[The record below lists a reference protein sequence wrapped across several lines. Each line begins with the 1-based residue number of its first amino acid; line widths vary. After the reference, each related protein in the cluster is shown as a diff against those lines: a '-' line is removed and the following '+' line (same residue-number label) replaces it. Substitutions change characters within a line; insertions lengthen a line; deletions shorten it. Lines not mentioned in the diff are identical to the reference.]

1 MLFDLIR
8 TGDMT
13 QVLIGLM
20 ASVFVVF
27 CTMPIH
33 EYAHALIATKLGD
46 STPERTGRLTLNP
59 LAHIDIMGAAMI
71 LLVGFGYAKP
81 VRVNARNFKN
91 PKAGMALTAFAGPLA
106 NIVMAFFFILLRNCA
121 AVVLLKTGALVW
133 EVSSSF
139 FGFAASINISLAVF
153 NLLPIPPLD
162 GSKILSLIIPS
173 KYYFKYLQY
182 ERYIILAVFALIIF
196 GILDTPLSIASNF
209 VYGLLSKLAYLPFKV
224 LGY

>member
-1 MLFDLIR
+1 
-8 TGDMT
+8 MT

-46 STPERTGRLTLNP
+46 PTPERTGRLTLNP
-59 LAHIDIMGAAMI
+59 LAHIDIMGALMI

-91 PKAGMALTAFAGPLA
+91 PKVGMAITALAGPLA
-106 NIVMAFFFILLRNCA
+106 NVIMAFFFILLRNCA
-121 AVVLLKTGALVW
+121 AVLLIKSGALVW
-133 EVSSSF
+133 SVSASF
-139 FGFAASINISLAVF
+139 FSLAATINISLAVF
-153 NLLPIPPLD
+153 NFLPIPPLD

-182 ERYIILAVFALIIF
+182 ERYIIIAVFALIVF
-196 GILDTPLSIASNF
+196 NVLDIPLNIASGF
-209 VYGLLSKLAYLPFKV
+209 IYDLLAKIAYLPFKA

>member
-1 MLFDLIR
+1 
-8 TGDMT
+8 MT

-46 STPERTGRLTLNP
+46 PTPERTGRLTLNP
-59 LAHIDIMGAAMI
+59 LAHIDIMGALMI

-91 PKAGMALTAFAGPLA
+91 PKVGMAITALAGPLA
-106 NIVMAFFFILLRNCA
+106 NVIMAFLFILLRNCA
-121 AVVLLKTGALVW
+121 AVLLIKTGALVW
-133 EVSSSF
+133 NVSASF
-139 FGFAASINISLAVF
+139 FSLAATINISLAVF
-153 NLLPIPPLD
+153 NFLPIPPLD

-182 ERYIILAVFALIIF
+182 ERYIIIAVFALIVF
-196 GILDTPLSIASNF
+196 NVLDIPLNIASGF
-209 VYGLLSKLAYLPFKV
+209 IYDLLAKIAYLPFKA